1 MLQNE
6 EDYESHFVENPFI
19 RMRERAA
26 QKSLDSKTRL
36 GASQLRTDA
45 ALEDADM
52 MDEEEAKKQDIVIVK
67 ESGKFMINDLE
78 LI

>member
-1 MLQNE
+1 
-6 EDYESHFVENPFI
+6 
-19 RMRERAA
+19 
-26 QKSLDSKTRL
+26 
-36 GASQLRTDA
+36 LRTDA